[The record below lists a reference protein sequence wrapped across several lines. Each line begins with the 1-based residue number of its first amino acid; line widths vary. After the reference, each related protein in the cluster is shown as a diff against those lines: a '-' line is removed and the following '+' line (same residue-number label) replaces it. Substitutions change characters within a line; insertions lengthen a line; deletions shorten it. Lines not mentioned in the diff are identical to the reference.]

1 MSDKYDLKTLGLN
14 ELAATTGTINTTD
27 KIIVVDPTTFT
38 PRLELISNL
47 PA

>member
-14 ELAATTGTINTTD
+14 ELASTTGTINSTD
-27 KIIVVDPTTFT
+27 YIIVVDPTSYT
-38 PRLELISNL
+38 PRLELVSNL